1 MANTAKKKSIKL
13 TTEQVK
19 ELKALAEAAQ
29 KAAEAK
35 KIRERFKA
43 FMEDNEDALRAGI
56 TTDGL
61 KLGIH
66 YSKQLTVELV

>member
-1 MANTAKKKSIKL
+1 MKAKKQVIL
-13 TTEQVK
+13 TNEQVK
-19 ELKALAEAAQ
+19 ELKTLAEAVR

-43 FMEDNEDALRAGI
+43 FLEDNEDALR
-56 TTDGL
+56 DGVETEGL
-61 KLGIH
+61 RLGIH

>member
-1 MANTAKKKSIKL
+1 MKNNKKIKL

-19 ELKALAEAAQ
+19 ELKELAEAAK

-43 FMEDNEDALRAGI
+43 FMEDNEDALKCGVE
-56 TTDGL
+56 TDGL

-66 YSKQLTVELV
+66 YSKQLTVELA